1 MIIPV
6 TTQYTGVRY
15 ENEAV
20 AYFNKLG
27 TPISDA
33 AKVQINDLI
42 VTMKRLNIWD
52 NCTQGWLFL
61 PEHSGVPAGAT
72 TGRFYDLKGTVD
84 LNMSGFAEAGQTQT
98 TKGPHIFID
107 GTRTQYAVL
116 SGTYPVA
123 GIFGDTNYG
132 NGEPLGCVTGAYI
145 DEPEFWS
152 TESQA
157 INSIRPGFII
167 GVQQTKYPNSGS
179 NGTIYEFTTSGSGN
193 SLSFTPNFYSRQLQA
208 QFPSTRGVRT
218 GFIANQGIIH
228 EQPIFYAVDPTAT
241 YIVFSLNADNTLGAN
256 TSHGNV
262 LSAYTYV
269 AYNTL
274 SPAFSAT
281 VPRTRTFYRGNTPA
295 STTEVGHYS
304 TQRSV
309 YTPTTDTPFQGF
321 GLNASVPA
329 TITSPNLIICAD
341 RPAGTAVGTN
351 GGNPMF
357 LFFFSKKTN
366 FGFRG
371 TSNLVEF
378 NMQLR
383 KLCGNRMLP
392 MISPLDRGRMRLS
405 RNLTDTQI
413 PPPLI
418 YVGLSGINGSDML
431 SLYGNNPVS
440 ARAGSL
446 SAFNIELWC
455 ENDDYNLF
463 PSTVTNMTS
472 ATYNSFLNYIQYRL
486 HNGFSLANTSMVFP
500 LCAFT
505 LGAGQTVTR
514 SIGGQLTKT
523 YRKLCTATV
532 APTAACIIRN
542 HSTAYSYLSNFE
554 VLVTDFSFSY
564 VA

>member
-1 MIIPV
+1 MITPV
-6 TTQYTGVRY
+6 TTYYTGIVY
-15 ENEAV
+15 EPEALT
-20 AYFNKLG
+20 YFNKLG
-27 TPISDA
+27 TPITDA
-33 AKVQINDLI
+33 AKVQVNDLI
-42 VTMKRLNIWD
+42 VTMKRLNIWN

-61 PEHSGVPAGAT
+61 PEHSGVPVGAT
-72 TGRFYDLKGTVD
+72 TGTFYDLKGTVN
-84 LNMSGFAEAGQTQT
+84 LNMAGFAESGQTQT
-98 TKGPHIFID
+98 TKGPHIFVNA
-107 GTRTQYAVL
+107 TRTQYAVV

-123 GIFGDTNYG
+123 GVFGDTNFG
-132 NGEPLGCVTGAYI
+132 NGEPLGCVAGVYM
-145 DEPEFWS
+145 DEPEFW
-152 TESQA
+152 TNEGRA
-157 INSIRPGFII
+157 VNDIDPGF
-167 GVQQTKYPNSGS
+167 GVGTQEQTYPDSSS
-179 NGTIYEFTTSGSGN
+179 NGLIYEFTTGGSGN
-193 SLSFTPNFYSRQLQA
+193 SIAPTFQFYSRQFQA

-218 GFIANQGIIH
+218 GFIASQGVLYD
-228 EQPIFYAVDPTAT
+228 QPIFFATDPTAT
-241 YIVFSLNADNTLGAN
+241 FTGWYLNADNTLGAN

-262 LSAYTYV
+262 VSAYQYI
-269 AYNTL
+269 AYSTI
-274 SPAFSAT
+274 ATAYSAT
-281 VPRTRTFYRGNTPA
+281 IPRPRTFSRGNTYGGLE
-295 STTEVGHYS
+295 SGWNS
-304 TQRSV
+304 TQRPI
-309 YTPTTDTPFQGF
+309 YDPNNTPFQGF
-321 GLNASVPA
+321 TLNATVA
-329 TITSPNLIICAD
+329 GTVTSPNLIILAN
-341 RPAGTAVGTN
+341 RYAGTAIGTN

-371 TSNLVEF
+371 TNNLVEF

-383 KLCGNRMLP
+383 KLCDNRMLP

-431 SLYGNNPVS
+431 SLYSNSPVS

-455 ENDDYNLF
+455 ENNDYNLF

-486 HNGFSLANTSMVFP
+486 HNGFSLDNTSMVFR

-505 LGAGQTVTR
+505 VGAGQTVTR
-514 SIGGQLTKT
+514 SIGGYLTKT

-542 HSTAYSYLSNFE
+542 HSTAYSYLSDFQ

-564 VA
+564 VP

>member
-1 MIIPV
+1 MIIPI
-6 TTQYTGVRY
+6 TTPYTGLRY
-15 ENEAV
+15 EDEAT

-27 TPISDA
+27 TPITDA
-33 AKVQINDLI
+33 AKVQVNDLI
-42 VTMKRLNIWD
+42 VTMKRLNIWN

-72 TGRFYDLKGTVD
+72 TGTFYDLKGTVN
-84 LNMSGFAEAGQTQT
+84 LNMAGFAESGQTQT

-107 GTRTQYAVL
+107 GTRTQRAVL
-116 SGTYPVA
+116 SGAYPVA
-123 GIFGDTNYG
+123 GVFGDTNFG
-132 NGEPLGCVTGAYI
+132 NGEPLGCVLGAYI
-145 DEPEFWS
+145 DEPEFWT
-152 TESQA
+152 TEGRA
-157 INSIRPGFII
+157 TNSIDPGFSIAT
-167 GVQQTKYPNSGS
+167 QEQRYPDSSS
-179 NGTIYEFTTSGSGN
+179 NGVMFDINTGGSGN
-193 SLSFTPNFYSRQLQA
+193 SIALTPQYYSRQFQA

-218 GFIANQGIIH
+218 GFIASQGLIH
-228 EQPIFYAVDPTAT
+228 EQPIFFAVDPTAT
-241 YIVFSLNADNTLGAN
+241 FTNWNLNADNTLGGN

-262 LSAYTYV
+262 LSAYMYIAFSTIG
-269 AYNTL
+269 T
-274 SPAFSAT
+274 AFSAT
-281 VPRTRTFYRGNTPA
+281 VPRPRTFSRGNVPNNTPE
-295 STTEVGHYS
+295 SCWYS
-304 TQRSV
+304 TQRPI
-309 YTPTTDTPFQGF
+309 YDPNNTPFQAFGF
-321 GLNASVPA
+321 NTTVAA
-329 TITSPNLIICAD
+329 TITSPNLIILAN
-341 RPAGTAVGTN
+341 RPAGTTAGTN

-371 TSNLVEF
+371 TNNLVEF

-383 KLCGNRMLP
+383 KLCGNRILP
-392 MISPLDRGRMRLS
+392 MITPLDRGRMRLS

-431 SLYGNNPVS
+431 TLYSNNPVS

-455 ENDDYNLF
+455 ESDDYNLF

-500 LCAFT
+500 LCAFVP
-505 LGAGQTVTR
+505 GAGQTVTR
-514 SIGGQLTKT
+514 NIAGYLTKT

-564 VA
+564 VP